1 MRPPRPRRWTSG
13 RPPWANCRSTSWS
26 NALEAPIYELYWHAG
41 SLSSLKDIKTDGSG
55 FYYYF
60 YDANWER

>member
-1 MRPPRPRRWTSG
+1 MSG